1 MDLTPGEKGLLG
13 QIRLLY
19 KATGRDQPLR
29 ALTAS
34 WPPVHYDAYRNA
46 YNGLVTKRLIEDQ
59 NQTFTITDSGLRAI
73 GAAPVAA
80 PAAPTPKPAPQPV
93 QQAPQVAHKAPPASM
108 MSRLFNG
115 LLGRR
120 A

>member
-1 MDLTPGEKGLLG
+1 MDLTPGEKGLLS
-13 QIRLLY
+13 QLRLLY
-19 KATGRDQPLR
+19 EAAGRDQPLR

-34 WPPVHYDAYRNA
+34 WPPVHYESYRNA
-46 YNGLVTKRLIEDQ
+46 YAGLVAKRLIEDD
-59 NQTFTITDSGLRAI
+59 NQSFRITESGLRAI
-73 GAAPVAA
+73 GATPVVA
-80 PAAPTPKPAPQPV
+80 PAPKPAPRPVRQPV
-93 QQAPQVAHKAPPASM
+93 QVAPKAPGST

>member
-13 QIRLLY
+13 QLRLLY
-19 KATGRDQPLR
+19 EAAGRDQPLR

-34 WPPVHYDAYRNA
+34 WPPVHYESYRNA
-46 YNGLVTKRLIEDQ
+46 YAGLVAKRLIEDK
-59 NQTFTITDSGLRAI
+59 NQTFRLTDSGLRAI
-73 GAAPVAA
+73 GVT
-80 PAAPTPKPAPQPV
+80 PAAAAHEPAPRPV
-93 QQAPQVAHKAPPASM
+93 RQQPQVAPKAPASR

>member
-13 QIRLLY
+13 QLRLLY
-19 KATGRDQPLR
+19 EAAGRDQPLR

-34 WPPVHYDAYRNA
+34 WPPVHYESYRNA
-46 YNGLVTKRLIEDQ
+46 YAGLVAKRLIQDN
-59 NQTFTITDSGLRAI
+59 NQTFSITDRGLRAI
-73 GAAPVAA
+73 GVAPVTT
-80 PAAPTPKPAPQPV
+80 PAAAPKPAQPARPL
-93 QQAPQVAHKAPPASM
+93 QPQVAPKAPSSR

>member
-19 KATGRDQPLR
+19 EAVGRDQPLR

-34 WPPVHYDAYRNA
+34 WPPVHYVSYRNA
-46 YNGLVTKRLIEDQ
+46 YAGLVAKRLIEDK
-59 NQTFTITDSGLRAI
+59 NQTFRLTDIGLRAI
-73 GAAPVAA
+73 GVSPVAA
-80 PAAPTPKPAPQPV
+80 PAAPRKPEPRPV
-93 QQAPQVAHKAPPASM
+93 RVPPQVVVKAPASV
-108 MSRLFNG
+108 MSRLVNG

>member
-13 QIRLLY
+13 QLRLLY
-19 KATGRDQPLR
+19 EAAGRDQPLR

-34 WPPVHYDAYRNA
+34 WPPVHYESYRNA
-46 YNGLVTKRLIEDQ
+46 YAGLVAKRLIEDN
-59 NQTFTITDSGLRAI
+59 NQTFRLTDICLRAI
-73 GAAPVAA
+73 GVAPVAA
-80 PAAPTPKPAPQPV
+80 APRKPEPRPVRMPA
-93 QQAPQVAHKAPPASM
+93 QVAAKPPASV

-120 A
+120 

>member
-13 QIRLLY
+13 QLRLLY
-19 KATGRDQPLR
+19 EAAGRDQPLR

-34 WPPVHYDAYRNA
+34 WPPVHYESYRNA
-46 YNGLVTKRLIEDQ
+46 YAGLVAKRLIEDK
-59 NQTFTITDSGLRAI
+59 NQTFRLTDSGLRAI
-73 GAAPVAA
+73 GATPAAA
-80 PAAPTPKPAPQPV
+80 PRKPAAQPV
-93 QQAPQVAHKAPPASM
+93 RPLQPQVAPKAPASR

>member
-19 KATGRDQPLR
+19 EAAGRDQPMR

-34 WPPVHYDAYRNA
+34 WPQVHYETYRNA
-46 YNGLVTKRLIEDQ
+46 YAGLVAKRLIQDH
-59 NQTFTITDSGLRAI
+59 NQRFTITDSGLQAI
-73 GAAPVAA
+73 GVTPVAA
-80 PAAPTPKPAPQPV
+80 PAAAPQPAPKPAGQP
-93 QQAPQVAHKAPPASM
+93 AQVARKAPASM
-108 MSRLFNG
+108 VSRLFSG

-120 A
+120 

>member
-13 QIRLLY
+13 QLRLLY
-19 KATGRDQPLR
+19 EAAGRDQPLR

-34 WPPVHYDAYRNA
+34 WPPVHYESYRNA
-46 YNGLVTKRLIEDQ
+46 YAGLVAKRLIEDK
-59 NQTFTITDSGLRAI
+59 NQTFRLTDSGLRAI
-73 GAAPVAA
+73 GVTPAAAPR
-80 PAAPTPKPAPQPV
+80 KPAPQPV
-93 QQAPQVAHKAPPASM
+93 RPLQPQVAPKAPASR

>member
-13 QIRLLY
+13 QLRLLY
-19 KATGRDQPLR
+19 EAAGRDQPLR

-34 WPPVHYDAYRNA
+34 WPPVHYESYRSAYA
-46 YNGLVTKRLIEDQ
+46 GLVAKRLIQDN
-59 NQTFTITDSGLRAI
+59 NQRFSITDSGLRAI
-73 GAAPVAA
+73 GVAPVTAA
-80 PAAPTPKPAPQPV
+80 PKPAPQPARPR
-93 QQAPQVAHKAPPASM
+93 QQVAPKAPASR

>member
-19 KATGRDQPLR
+19 EATGRDQPLR
-29 ALTAS
+29 VLTAN
-34 WPPVHYDAYRNA
+34 WPPVHYDSYRNA
-46 YNGLVTKRLIEDQ
+46 YARLVAKGLIQDQ
-59 NQTFTITDSGLRAI
+59 NQTFRITDSGLQAI
-73 GAAPVAA
+73 GATAIAA
-80 PAAPTPKPAPQPV
+80 PAAPPLKPAARAVPQP
-93 QQAPQVAHKAPPASM
+93 PQVAPKAPASV

-115 LLGRR
+115 LRGRR